1 MWRFRISERR
11 LLLMIGDVAA
21 TATAVLIALALWAE
35 HAHARYDLQ
44 FILQQIHWL
53 LILPLVWLV
62 LANANDYY
70 NLRVAAR
77 LRSSLWRLVQVMMQ
91 LMLLY
96 LATFFLSPRGSL
108 PRRFIVYYAVISLVF
123 IGIWRI
129 CRIFLIGWTG
139 FRVRAVIVGGGQ
151 SGELIW
157 QVLKQEAHA
166 DYEVIGWVSSQQD
179 MRQVTG
185 AGQRLGT
192 GTEMPAIVQRMGVS
206 ELIMA
211 YVNEIP
217 DDIFQGVIAC
227 YEQGVQIVPMSR
239 LYEEITGRIP
249 IEHMGEHLWSLVLP
263 VHEHTL
269 SFSAYLL
276 VKRLIDLLLGIVGLL
291 CFMPLLPLLAIIIK
305 LDSPGPVFYRQTRL
319 GHGGTEFTVFKLRSM
334 VARAEHDSGP
344 RWATPGDLRMTRS
357 GRWLRK
363 TRLDEMPQFLNVLRG
378 EMSIVGPRPE
388 RPEFVNF
395 LGAEI
400 PFYRARLAA
409 KPGLTGWA
417 QVNYRYG
424 YTTEDALRKLQYDLY
439 YIRHQ
444 SLLLDVMVI
453 VKTVGTMLLM
463 RGT

>member
-1 MWRFRISERR
+1 MGKFRISERR
-11 LLLMIGDVAA
+11 LLLMAGDVAA
-21 TATAVLIALALWAE
+21 TAAAVLIALALWAQLKHE
-35 HAHARYDLQ
+35 RFDLL
-44 FILQQIHWL
+44 FILQQIYWL
-53 LILPLVWLV
+53 LILPLVWLI

-70 NLRVAAR
+70 NLRIAAR
-77 LRSSLWRLVQVMMQ
+77 LRSSLLRLVQIIMQ

-96 LATFFLSPRGSL
+96 LATFFLSPPGSL
-108 PRRFIVYYAVISLVF
+108 PRRFIVYYAVISLVL
-123 IGIWRI
+123 IGLWRV

-151 SGELIW
+151 PAELIW
-157 QVLKQEAHA
+157 QALKQEAQA
-166 DYEVIGWVSSQQD
+166 DYEVVGWVSSQQD
-179 MRQVTG
+179 DRQFIG
-185 AGQRLGT
+185 IGQRLGT
-192 GTEMPAIVQRMGVS
+192 GTDLPAIAQQLGVS
-206 ELIMA
+206 ELVMA
-211 YVNEIP
+211 YINEIP

-263 VHEHTL
+263 VHDHTL
-269 SFSAYLL
+269 SFSVYLVL
-276 VKRLIDLLLGIVGLL
+276 KRLTDLVLGIVGLL
-291 CFMPLLPLLAIIIK
+291 CFLVLLPLLAVIIK
-305 LDSPGPVFYRQTRL
+305 FDSRGPVFYRQTRL

-334 VARAEHDSGP
+334 VAGAERGSGP
-344 RWATPGDLRMTRS
+344 RWATPGDMRMTRS

-363 TRLDEMPQFLNVLRG
+363 TRLDELPQLLNVLRG

-388 RPEFVNF
+388 RPEFVNM
-395 LGAEI
+395 LAGKI

-424 YTTEDALRKLQYDLY
+424 STTEDALRKLQYDLY

-444 SLLLDVMVI
+444 SLPLDLMVI
-453 VKTVGTMLLM
+453 VKTVGTILLM

>member
-11 LLLMIGDVAA
+11 LLLMAGDVAA
-21 TATAVLIALALWAE
+21 TATAVLIALWLWAE
-35 HAHARYDLQ
+35 HAHTIYDPQ

-53 LILPLVWLV
+53 LILPLVWLT
-62 LANANDYY
+62 LANANVYY

-77 LRSSLWRLVQVMMQ
+77 LRSSLWRLVQIMMQ

-96 LATFFLSPRGSL
+96 LATFFLSPRGQL

-123 IGIWRI
+123 VGIWRF

-151 SGELIW
+151 AGELIW
-157 QVLKQEAHA
+157 QALKQEAHA

-179 MRQVTG
+179 LKQVTG

-192 GTEMPAIVQRMGVS
+192 GIELPAIVQRLGVS
-206 ELIMA
+206 ELVMA

-269 SFSAYLL
+269 SFSAYLVL
-276 VKRLIDLLLGIVGLL
+276 KRLIDLLLGIIGLL
-291 CFMPLLPLLAIIIK
+291 GFVILLPLLAIIIK
-305 LDSPGPVFYRQTRL
+305 LDSRGPVFYRQARL
-319 GHGGTEFTVFKLRSM
+319 GHGGAEFTVFKLRSM
-334 VARAEHDSGP
+334 VAQAEHDSGP
-344 RWATPGDLRMTRS
+344 RWATPGDSRMTRS
-357 GRWLRK
+357 GRLLRK

-388 RPEFVNF
+388 RPEFVYF
-395 LGAEI
+395 LAAEI

-424 YTTEDALRKLQYDLY
+424 FTTEDALRKLQYDLY